1 MRDFALRELLDGRSK
16 HKMVAPKYAN
26 PDDPSQTWTGRGR
39 GPNWLVAKMRKRA
52 KLQQFA
58 LLFSS

>member
-1 MRDFALRELLDGRSK
+1 
-16 HKMVAPKYAN
+16 MVAPKYAN

-39 GPNWLVAKMRKRA
+39 GPNWLVAKMRKGA